1 MVQMSDDEIENE
13 IELEKNFLLPDRYY
27 VILKPNEAGF
37 SAKVFDTTGGLLD
50 EDGHPHPGEVAV
62 EGILA
67 LLQADIDQVFT
78 SGVVAIQAREHFNE
92 TVEEEDEKDSNI
104 IRVDFGVK
112 Q

>member
-1 MVQMSDDEIENE
+1 MSDDIESE

-27 VILKPNEAGF
+27 VILKPNKGGF

-50 EDGHPHPGEVAV
+50 DDGNPHPGEVAV

-67 LLQADIDQVFT
+67 LLQADIDQVFS
-78 SGVVAIQAREHFNE
+78 SGVIAIKAREYFAEQDDTNYE
-92 TVEEEDEKDSNI
+92 TEGNI

>member
-1 MVQMSDDEIENE
+1 MVQMSDDIENE

-27 VILKPNEAGF
+27 IILKPNAEGF

-50 EDGHPHPGEVAV
+50 DEGNPHPGEVAV

-67 LLQADIDQVFT
+67 LLQADIDQVFS
-78 SGVVAIQAREHFNE
+78 SGVIAIQAREHFAEQTGNDYE
-92 TVEEEDEKDSNI
+92 TDGNI
-104 IRVDFGVK
+104 IRVDFGAK